1 MYPVQPENEASWQR
15 SQRNKVCN
23 WPELVR
29 MMAGSGETGTSSPS
43 LGSLLFFYHVSK
55 AGGVSEIDSNVQ
67 RNLKYHKGGVP
78 DTLTKAA
85 AEQSPPP
92 PGVKPLCDPLPLNVD
107 RTHDLLLIKRVRQRQ
122 QEVHDYVA
130 ED

>member
-1 MYPVQPENEASWQR
+1 
-15 SQRNKVCN
+15 
-23 WPELVR
+23 
-29 MMAGSGETGTSSPS
+29 MAGSGETGTSSPS